1 MTNLNIIDILAD
13 DENAAIELA
22 LDPESR
28 AKLREIRAYIEHDE
42 ELVGMDIHEFENLS
56 ADEISRLAGR
66 HLDPDV
72 AAHRS
77 AQITGQHRSSR
88 WYVPPLATLALA
100 MVATFCAVGI
110 IFFASHMPSD
120 ESVVEASPIVPSGI
134 DEIEVDRRAL
144 SFSGVSFPLAYD
156 LTRFSF
162 AFPGELSTSL
172 SEPSAPTLPSFW
184 SGFSELRNASSGW
197 SEETQEDVAMLSFLR
212 TFQVQNRDAIDA
224 SVADNGWV
232 ASLNDLD
239 WRTTLF
245 SFEIT
250 EEFFSPYRAAPAVG
264 LDRNQTHVLTQLLDT
279 TDLVDATALPP
290 GTDVFGILVSR
301 PGETTYPMVWVELRG
316 ELIPV
321 QSCLNGIP
329 ELGTFLSGF
338 SDIALC
344 GGSGIEAAAALEA
357 EQFNGAI
364 LLQSSDVSAASF
376 APTIV
381 RAALCSGE
389 SC

>member
-1 MTNLNIIDILAD
+1 MNNLNIIDILAD

-22 LDPESR
+22 LDSESR

-66 HLDPDV
+66 HLDPSV

-77 AQITGQHRSSR
+77 AEITSQHRSSG

-100 MVATFCAVGI
+100 MVASFCAVGI
-110 IFFASHMPSD
+110 IFLASHMPSD
-120 ESVVEASPIVPSGI
+120 EPVVEASPIATSGAE
-134 DEIEVDRRAL
+134 EIEADRTAL
-144 SFSGVSFPLAYD
+144 SFSGASFPLAYD

-162 AFPGELSTSL
+162 TFPGELPTALGEL
-172 SEPSAPTLPSFW
+172 SVPTLPSFW
-184 SGFSELRNASSGW
+184 DEFSELRSASSGW
-197 SEETQEDVAMLSFLR
+197 SEETPEDVALLNFLR
-212 TFQVQNRDAIDA
+212 TFQVQNRNAIDA

-264 LDRNQTHVLTQLLDT
+264 LDRNQSHVLTQLLDS
-279 TDLVDATALPP
+279 TDLVDATALTP
-290 GTDVFGILVSR
+290 GTDVFGVLVSR

-329 ELGTFLSGF
+329 ELGTFLASF
-338 SDIALC
+338 SDIAPC
-344 GGSGIEAAAALEA
+344 GGLRMEAPAALEA
-357 EQFNGAI
+357 EQFDGAV
-364 LLQSSDVSAASF
+364 L
-376 APTIV
+376 P
-381 RAALCSGE
+381 GE
-389 SC
+389 SQLALRP

>member
-1 MTNLNIIDILAD
+1 MNNLNIIDILAD

-77 AQITGQHRSSR
+77 AEITSQHRSSG

-100 MVATFCAVGI
+100 MVASFCAVGI
-110 IFFASHMPSD
+110 IFLASHMPSD
-120 ESVVEASPIVPSGI
+120 EAVVETSPIVTSGA
-134 DEIEVDRRAL
+134 EAIETDRTAL
-144 SFSGVSFPLAYD
+144 SFSGASVPLAYD
-156 LTRFSF
+156 ITGFGF
-162 AFPGELSTSL
+162 AFPEDLPIGL
-172 SEPSAPTLPSFW
+172 SESSAPTRPSFW
-184 SGFSELRNASSGW
+184 SRFSELRNASSSW
-197 SEETQEDVAMLSFLR
+197 SEETPENVVMLNFLR

-224 SVADNGWV
+224 SVAEIGWV

-264 LDRNQTHVLTQLLDT
+264 LDRNQSHVLTQLLGS

-329 ELGTFLSGF
+329 ELGTFLSRF
-338 SDIALC
+338 SDIAPC
-344 GGSGIEAAAALEA
+344 GGLGMEAPVVTEA
-357 EQFNGAI
+357 EQFNGAV
-364 LLQSSDVSAASF
+364 LLQSSDVSAVNRSLF
-376 APTIV
+376 AGG
-381 RAALCSGE
+381 SN
-389 SC
+389 S

>member
-1 MTNLNIIDILAD
+1 MNKTNILDILAD
-13 DENAAIELA
+13 DENAVIELA

-42 ELVGMDIHEFENLS
+42 ELVGMEIHEFENLS

-72 AAHRS
+72 AAHRFAEIAS
-77 AQITGQHRSSR
+77 QHRSSR

-100 MVATFCAVGI
+100 MVASFCAVGI
-110 IFFASHMPSD
+110 IFFASHLPSD
-120 ESVVEASPIVPSGI
+120 EAVVEASPSVPSSVN
-134 DEIEVDRRAL
+134 EIEVDRTAL
-144 SFSGVSFPLAYD
+144 SFSGTSFPLAYD
-156 LTRFSF
+156 PTRISF
-162 AFPGELSTSL
+162 TFPRELSTAL
-172 SEPSAPTLPSFW
+172 SEPSGPTLPSFW
-184 SGFSELRNASSGW
+184 SGFSRLRNVSSSW
-197 SEETQEDVAMLSFLR
+197 SEETPEDVAMLNFLQ
-212 TFQVQNRDAIDA
+212 TFQVQNSGAIDA

-250 EEFFSPYRAAPAVG
+250 EELFSPYRAAPAVG
-264 LDRNQTHVLTQLLDT
+264 LDRNQSHVLTQLLVST
-279 TDLVDATALPP
+279 NLVDATALPP

-316 ELIPV
+316 EVIPV

-329 ELGTFLSGF
+329 ELGTFLSRF

-344 GGSGIEAAAALEA
+344 GSSGIEAAAALEA
-357 EQFNGAI
+357 ERFNGAI
-364 LLQSSDVSAASF
+364 FLQSSDVRPASF
-376 APTIV
+376 APTIFRV
-381 RAALCSGE
+381 ALCSGE